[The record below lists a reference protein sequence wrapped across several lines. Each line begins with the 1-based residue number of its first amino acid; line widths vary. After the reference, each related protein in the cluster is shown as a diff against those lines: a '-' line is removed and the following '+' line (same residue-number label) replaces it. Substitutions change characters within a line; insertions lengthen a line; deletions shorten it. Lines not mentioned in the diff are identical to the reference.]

1 MVNLPNPDGDQLHL
15 SRSMLDVPRGFSGDG
30 QGRRSGFI
38 SSPARIESKGAAS
51 STARRSVGGSC
62 GKLAGL
68 LRAAAISMTVEKRS
82 PTLGPHISLPWILGG
97 LLARLL
103 PDGTR
108 PSVWPCSHPGWWIGP
123 TRGGKCRWAEKKI
136 QRPNSELWSVLSFF
150 ISFLKFSNPYFK
162 HKLDS
167 HI

>member
-15 SRSMLDVPRGFSGDG
+15 SRSVLDVPRGFSGDG

-51 STARRSVGGSC
+51 STARRSAGGSC
-62 GKLAGL
+62 AKLAGL

-108 PSVWPCSHPGWWIGP
+108 PSVWPCAHPGWWTGP
-123 TRGGKCRWAEKKI
+123 TRGGKCRWAEKGSAG
-136 QRPNSELWSVLSFF
+136 PTASYGLFSFF

>member
-15 SRSMLDVPRGFSGDG
+15 SRSVLDVPRGFSGDG

-68 LRAAAISMTVEKRS
+68 LRAAAISMTMEKRS

-108 PSVWPCSHPGWWIGP
+108 PSVWPCAHPGWWTGP

-136 QRPNSELWSVLSFF
+136 HRPNSELWSVLSFF